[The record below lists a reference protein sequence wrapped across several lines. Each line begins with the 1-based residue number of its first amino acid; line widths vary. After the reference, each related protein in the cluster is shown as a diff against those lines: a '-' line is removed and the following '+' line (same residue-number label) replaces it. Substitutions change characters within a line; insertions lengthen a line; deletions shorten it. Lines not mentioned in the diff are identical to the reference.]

1 MVYVWW
7 LNSHSAPSARCPL
20 YPGSLVS
27 SRDSEPQFHRI
38 NHLFR
43 HPGVLFAEFLKEYRE
58 EFVAVWN
65 QMVIGADTDLKRLSK
80 EVKEKTRSAKGVYIG
95 YVSDK
100 PVEMIV

>member
-1 MVYVWW
+1 
-7 LNSHSAPSARCPL
+7 
-20 YPGSLVS
+20 
-27 SRDSEPQFHRI
+27 
-38 NHLFR
+38 
-43 HPGVLFAEFLKEYRE
+43 LKEYRE

-100 PVEMIV
+100 PVEMVL